1 MKLILT
7 KDVPDLG
14 TKGDVVDVSAG
25 YGRNYLVPKSLAVKA
40 TQGAVR
46 QAESMRLAREELVLR
61 ERADADALA
70 QSLSGSRVVVAA
82 RASDEGKLFGSIG
95 SANVAAA
102 ITKFTG
108 IDVDRSIV
116 MMDDPVKEIGLHEI
130 PLRPHDDVQFMVT
143 LDVIPA

>member
-116 MMDDPVKEIGLHEI
+116 MMDDPIKEIGLHEI

>member
-14 TKGDVVDVSAG
+14 IKGDVVDVSAG

-46 QAESMRLAREELVLR
+46 QAESMRLAREESVLR

-70 QSLSGSRVVVAA
+70 HSLSGSRVVVAA

-95 SANVAAA
+95 TANVAAA

-116 MMDDPVKEIGLHEI
+116 MMDDPIKEIGLHEI
-130 PLRPHDDVQFMVT
+130 PLRPHEDVEFMVT

>member
-25 YGRNYLVPKSLAVKA
+25 YGRNYLVPKSPAVKA
-40 TQGAVR
+40 TQGAGR

-116 MMDDPVKEIGLHEI
+116 MMDDPIKEIGLHEI

>member
-25 YGRNYLVPKSLAVKA
+25 YGRNYLMPKSLAVKA

-116 MMDDPVKEIGLHEI
+116 MMDDPIKEIGLHEI

>member
-14 TKGDVVDVSAG
+14 TKGDIVDVSAG